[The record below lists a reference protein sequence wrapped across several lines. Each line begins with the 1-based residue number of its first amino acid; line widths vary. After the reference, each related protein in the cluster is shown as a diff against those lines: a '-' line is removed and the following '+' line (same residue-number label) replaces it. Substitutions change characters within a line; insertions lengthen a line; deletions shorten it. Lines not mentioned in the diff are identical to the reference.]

1 MARFGLGCGLVW
13 ILESLLVS
21 VQRENVHPVVGK
33 LATATCLV
41 ALLPISMGAL
51 VTTLNAGMAFADW
64 PSSDG
69 QNMLLYPWFRDFAA
83 NPEKFT
89 EHGHRL
95 AGMLIG
101 FVSVCLALTSYWVD
115 RTWVKWFTTAILLSV
130 IAQGVLGGARVLLD
144 RQLLAMLHSVTGAA
158 FFSLCVVFRL
168 MCSPKWSDWRQER
181 DERVGPLIASSVV
194 LTPVIILA
202 QYVLGGALR
211 HFHTMLDEHLAGA
224 AIVTLSASLAAF
236 GLIRS
241 QNGLLRRSGLMMI
254 CALLLQVILGGGSYL
269 TKLGLPQIGY
279 VAVAGSLSQTVI
291 CSMHTVFG
299 MFLLSSSV
307 VAATSMAVLHKAGR
321 LGGLQLELSAVGDR
335 GTAT

>member
-1 MARFGLGCGLVW
+1 MP
-13 ILESLLVS
+13 
-21 VQRENVHPVVGK
+21 VQRENVHPVVRE

-51 VTTLNAGMAFADW
+51 VTTLGAGMAFADW

-69 QNMLLYPWFRDFAA
+69 HNMLLYPWFRDFAA
-83 NPEKFT
+83 NPDKFT

-101 FVSVCLALTSYWVD
+101 FVSVCLALTSYFVD
-115 RTWVKWFTTAILLSV
+115 RNWVKWFTTAILLSV

-144 RQLLAMLHSVTGAA
+144 RQVLAMLHSVTGAL

-168 MCSPKWSDWRQER
+168 MCSSKWPDWRQQR
-181 DERVGPLIASSVV
+181 DGRLGPVFASLVAITPLI
-194 LTPVIILA
+194 ILG

-224 AIVTLSASLAAF
+224 AIVSVSASLAAF
-236 GLIRS
+236 GLLRS
-241 QNGLLRRSGLMMI
+241 QNGLLRRSGLIMI
-254 CALLLQVILGGGSYL
+254 VGLLLQVMLGAGSYL

-279 VAVAGSLSQTVI
+279 VAVAGSLSQTVT
-291 CSMHTVFG
+291 CSLHTVVG
-299 MFLLSSSV
+299 MILLSSSAI
-307 VAATSMAVLHKAGR
+307 AATSLAVLYRQGQLA
-321 LGGLQLELSAVGDR
+321 GLQIDLPAIGDR
-335 GTAT
+335 GTVA

>member
-1 MARFGLGCGLVW
+1 M
-13 ILESLLVS
+13 S
-21 VQRENVHPVVGK
+21 VQRENVHPVVRK

-69 QNMLLYPWFRDFAA
+69 HNMLLYPWFRDFAA

-101 FVSVCLALTSYWVD
+101 FVSVCLALTSYFLD
-115 RTWVKWFTTAILLSV
+115 RSWVKWFTTAILLAV
-130 IAQGVLGGARVLLD
+130 IGQGALGGARVLLD
-144 RQLLAMLHSVTGAA
+144 QKVLAMLHSVTGAA

-168 MCSPKWSDWRQER
+168 MCSTKWSDWRRQR
-181 DERVGPLIASSVV
+181 DDRISPLSASLVAIAPVV
-194 LTPVIILA
+194 IFG
-202 QYVLGGALR
+202 QYLLGGVLR

-224 AIVTLSASLAAF
+224 AVVTLCGSLAATA
-236 GLIRS
+236 LLRS
-241 QNGLLRRSGLMMI
+241 RNGLLRSSGLMI
-254 CALLLQVILGGGSYL
+254 VFALLLQVMLGAASYL

-279 VAVAGSLSQTVI
+279 VAVAGSVSQTVM
-291 CSMHTVFG
+291 CSMHTVCG
-299 MFLLSSSV
+299 MFLLASTV
-307 VAATSMAVLHKAGR
+307 VATTSLAVLHSAGQ
-321 LGGLQLELSAVGDR
+321 LAGLQIELPAIGDR
-335 GTAT
+335 GTVA

>member
-1 MARFGLGCGLVW
+1 M
-13 ILESLLVS
+13 S
-21 VQRENVHPVVGK
+21 VQRENVHPVVRK

-69 QNMLLYPWFRDFAA
+69 HNMLLYPWFRDFAA
-83 NPEKFT
+83 DPEKFT

-101 FVSVCLALTSYWVD
+101 FVSVCLALTSYFLDRNWV
-115 RTWVKWFTTAILLSV
+115 RWFTTAILLSV
-130 IAQGVLGGARVLLD
+130 IAQGALGGARVLLD

-158 FFSLCVVFRL
+158 FFTLCVVFRL
-168 MCSPKWSDWRQER
+168 MCSARWSDWRQQR
-181 DERVGPLIASSVV
+181 DDRIGPLFASLVAI
-194 LTPVIILA
+194 TPVIILG

-236 GLIRS
+236 GLMRS
-241 QNGLLRRSGLMMI
+241 KNGLLRVSGLMMVI
-254 CALLLQVILGGGSYL
+254 TLLLQLMLGGGAFV
-269 TKLGLPQIGY
+269 TTFGQKQIGY
-279 VAVAGSLSQTVI
+279 VAVEGALSQTVT
-291 CSMHTVFG
+291 CSMHTVLG

-307 VAATSMAVLHKAGR
+307 VAATSLAVLHRAGQ
-321 LGGLQLELSAVGDR
+321 LAGLQFELPAIGDR
-335 GTAT
+335 GTVA

>member
-1 MARFGLGCGLVW
+1 M
-13 ILESLLVS
+13 S
-21 VQRENVHPVVGK
+21 VQRENVHPVVRK
-33 LATATCLV
+33 LATATCIV

-83 NPEKFT
+83 DPEKFT

-101 FVSVCLALTSYWVD
+101 LVSVCLATTSYFLD
-115 RTWVKWFTTAILLSV
+115 RNWVKWFTTAILISV
-130 IAQGVLGGARVLLD
+130 IAQGALGGARVLLD
-144 RQLLAMLHSVTGAA
+144 RQLLAMLHSISGAA

-168 MCSPKWSDWRQER
+168 MCSPKWPDWLQQGDDRI
-181 DERVGPLIASSVV
+181 GPLFASLIAI
-194 LTPVIILA
+194 TPVIILG

-224 AIVTLSASLAAF
+224 VVVTLCASFAAF
-236 GLIRS
+236 GLMRS
-241 QNGLLRRSGLMMI
+241 QNGLLQTSGLMIVMM
-254 CALLLQVILGGGSYL
+254 LLLQVMLGGGAFVTTFGQKQL
-269 TKLGLPQIGY
+269 GY
-279 VAVAGSLSQTVI
+279 VAVEGALSQTVM

-307 VAATSMAVLHKAGR
+307 VAATSLAILHRAGR
-321 LGGLQLELSAVGDR
+321 LSGLQMGLPAVGDR
-335 GTAT
+335 GTVA